1 MYCFM
6 FSAHKLVY
14 LLLFFLFSI
23 QVYEGAVYMCQG
35 KTYVVEKLDLP
46 NKVAFCDLSSMRNV
60 YSIYKFDKSTY
71 YKSLLTYVAFL
82 SRLYP
87 IVR

>member
-35 KTYVVEKLDLP
+35 KTYLVEKLDLP
-46 NKVAFCDLSSMRNV
+46 NKVAFCKEADL
-60 YSIYKFDKSTY
+60 KY
-71 YKSLLTYVAFL
+71 YTKTRDYTNIHVIGGH
-82 SRLYP
+82 
-87 IVR
+87 IVCNFTC